1 MPYNSAQQQ
10 HCWYS
15 LGSIFI
21 TTYQVFIGDQL
32 HLWATHR
39 WRQLA
44 QENHQL
50 VIFRNSIGMTYIFEI
65 YHLFFY
71 AQVFFKH
78 LFSEILIRKPLESSV
93 PNTGKKYMAKRLHGF
108 SSLLKSYRFK
118 NTYSTNLRSTHIVS
132 DEQKK
137 WNEPML
143 PTPQNCFP
151 FSGLLPTSLEK
162 WPSGRKNH
170 LEICLAQWGNN
181 FQHSLLSA
189 RKMSTKL
196 VQC

>member
-1 MPYNSAQQQ
+1 MC
-10 HCWYS
+10 H
-15 LGSIFI
+15 
-21 TTYQVFIGDQL
+21 T
-32 HLWATHR
+32 

-50 VIFRNSIGMTYIFEI
+50 VIFRNSIGMTYIFWDLSFIFSNI
-65 YHLFFY
+65 YF
-71 AQVFFKH
+71 
-78 LFSEILIRKPLESSV
+78 LIGKPLESSV
-93 PNTGKKYMAKRLHGF
+93 SNTGKKYMAKRLHGF
-108 SSLLKSYRFK
+108 SSLLKSYSFK

-162 WPSGRKNH
+162 WPSGRKKSLRN
-170 LEICLAQWGNN
+170 LFGPMRKQFSAQSSVCTQN
-181 FQHSLLSA
+181 
-189 RKMSTKL
+189 
-196 VQC
+196 VD